1 MLRTIIRSL
10 VCLGVFVA
18 TFGVVPAYAD
28 PMRITSGVFTAN
40 QTSSE
45 FTFLGDGLRLSAAGN
60 GLTSSLFSCTP
71 CETSPPMELSFS
83 GDLAGADLR
92 GGEPGQFNG
101 VSYDHTFLA
110 GSLYFSGQSFSTS
123 MLSADNLTLSSPFS
137 MTASIQNYASGAT
150 STSEPPLFTASLFG
164 RGIAT
169 ARFGMVAVPGQAP
182 LFTINSVSYQ
192 FQSEPAAV
200 TPEPASLLLLGTGL
214 AGVVM
219 RRRRPRTQA
228 TDAHR

>member
-1 MLRTIIRSL
+1 MLKTITRSV
-10 VCLGVFVA
+10 VCLGLVLA
-18 TFGVVPAYAD
+18 PFGVIPANAD
-28 PMRITSGVFTAN
+28 PVRITSGTFTA
-40 QTSSE
+40 TSTHSE
-45 FTFLGDGLRLSAAGN
+45 FTFLGDGLRLSGAADGPTTSTL
-60 GLTSSLFSCTP
+60 LTCTP
-71 CETSPPMELSFS
+71 CETSPATALSFT

-101 VSYDHTFLA
+101 ISYDHTFLA

-123 MLSADNLTLSSPFS
+123 MLSADNLTFASPFS

-169 ARFGMVAVPGQAP
+169 ARFSMVAVPGQP
-182 LFTINSVSYQ
+182 SLFTISSVSYR

-219 RRRRPRTQA
+219 RRRRRP
-228 TDAHR
+228 HHG